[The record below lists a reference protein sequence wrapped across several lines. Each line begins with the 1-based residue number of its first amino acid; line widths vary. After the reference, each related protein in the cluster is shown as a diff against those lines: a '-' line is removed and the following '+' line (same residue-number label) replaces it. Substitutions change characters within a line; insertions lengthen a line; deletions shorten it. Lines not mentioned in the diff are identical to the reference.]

1 MSFNISSSPHVRSGE
16 STRSIMYDVCLAL
29 LPATAFG
36 VYRFGLYSLLV
47 LIISVGCAVLA
58 EYVYQKIT
66 KQKIL
71 ISDGSAVLTG
81 LLLGLNMPP
90 RIPLWAPALGSIFAV
105 IVVKQFFGGLGH
117 NFMNPALGGRIFLL
131 ISFTGLMSDF
141 SLDGVS
147 AATPLAE
154 MRAGMQ
160 PDIASMFIGNT
171 LGTIGEVSAVALLI
185 GGIYLL
191 IKKVISWE
199 IPVCYL
205 GSFVIFLILFSGRGF
220 DGTYILA
227 HICGGGIMLGA
238 FFMATDYVTSPIT
251 PKGKI
256 VFGVLLGILTGVFRV
271 FGVAP
276 EGVSYAIVI
285 GNLLVPLIEKVTLP
299 KAFGLENVKKE
310 KPAKAAE
317 ASAKSAEAP
326 SVEEADTAAA
336 DTKPAEEAAKKTSV
350 PIKVYRAAM
359 NLCAITL
366 VAGLLLG
373 LVYQVT
379 KEPIHQAEVAAEIAA
394 YKAVC
399 PQADSFEE
407 SADMM
412 ANAAGIQGTYGDVT
426 IDKAFNAVD
435 ASGNVVGYVVNA
447 TSKEGFGG
455 EITVSV
461 GFDTEGK
468 VTGIEF
474 LAISETAGLG
484 MNATNDSFR
493 SQYLGKAVDEFS
505 VTKTAAAA
513 DSDIEAISGA
523 TITSNAVTSAV
534 NTALA
539 AVKSVLE

>member
-1 MSFNISSSPHVRSGE
+1 MSFNISSSPHVRCGE

-66 KQKIL
+66 GQKVL
-71 ISDGSAVLTG
+71 ISDGSAILTG

-147 AATPLAE
+147 SATPLAE
-154 MRAGMQ
+154 MLQGAK
-160 PDIASMFIGNT
+160 PDIAAMFVGNT

-191 IKKVISWE
+191 IKKVITWE

-205 GSFVIFLILFSGRGF
+205 GSFTIFLILFGGKGF
-220 DGTYILA
+220 NLTHILA
-227 HICGGGIMLGA
+227 HLCGGGIMLGA
-238 FFMATDYVTSPIT
+238 WFMATDYVTSPIT
-251 PKGKI
+251 KNGKI
-256 VFGVLLGILTGVFRV
+256 LFGIILGVLTGVFRV

-285 GNLLVPLIEKVTLP
+285 GNLLVPLIEKVTMP

-310 KPAKAAE
+310 KKAKEAKAAD
-317 ASAKSAEAP
+317 ASDNKEETATADAKS
-326 SVEEADTAAA
+326 EE
-336 DTKPAEEAAKKTSV
+336 KPAEKKASI
-350 PIKVYRAAM
+350 PMSVYRAAM

-373 LVYQVT
+373 VVYQVT
-379 KEPIHQAEVAAEIAA
+379 KEPIHQAEVAAETAA
-394 YKAVC
+394 FKAVC
-399 PQADSFEE
+399 PEAASFEE
-407 SADMM
+407 AADIL
-412 ANAAGIQGTYGDVT
+412 ANAPSIEGTLGDVVV
-426 IDKAFNAVD
+426 DKAFTAID
-435 ASGNVVGYVVNA
+435 ASGNVCGYAVNV

-455 EITVSV
+455 EITLSV
-461 GFDTEGK
+461 GFDTECK

-474 LAISETAGLG
+474 LAITETAGLG
-484 MNATNDSFR
+484 MNATEESFR
-493 SQYLGKAVDEFS
+493 SQYVGKEVDEFS
-505 VTKTAAAA
+505 VTKTGAS
-513 DSDIEAISGA
+513 SDNEIEAISGA
-523 TITSNAVTSAV
+523 TITSKAVTSAV

-539 AVKSVLE
+539 CVKSVAK